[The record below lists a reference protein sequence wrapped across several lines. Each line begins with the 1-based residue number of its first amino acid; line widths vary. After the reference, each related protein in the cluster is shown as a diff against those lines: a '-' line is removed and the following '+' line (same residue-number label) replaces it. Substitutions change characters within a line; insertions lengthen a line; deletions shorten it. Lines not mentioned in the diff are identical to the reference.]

1 MVHKKKFMVLCAS
14 LLASSIIVA
23 PVADAATYVVK
34 KGDTLTKIAKSNQ
47 TTVAQLKTNNKLKND
62 NIVVGQKLVVAATT
76 TTSKTNT
83 TTKQIATTPTQ
94 TTTNKAP
101 VKNEAAASTSH
112 KVAKGDTLSK
122 ISGLYAVKIA
132 DIKKWN
138 NLSSDTIF
146 IGQVLTIENGQG
158 SKQPLEVVDE
168 PIIDFPAPQIVQAEE
183 MIKDQLNK
191 EKEIQVAPTIKGKAT
206 YNKVITIAES
216 LLGIPYVYG
225 GNTTAGFDCSGF
237 VRYVYMNAG
246 LEITRKSSED
256 YFLNDTTSVETPVP
270 GDVVFFKNTY
280 RSGIS
285 HMGIYIGDGQF
296 IHAGSDGVEVSKLE
310 YSYWKERFVA
320 YKRFNDVK

>member
-14 LLASSIIVA
+14 LLASSIIIA

-83 TTKQIATTPTQ
+83 TTKQPATTPTQ
-94 TTTNKAP
+94 TTSKTPA
-101 VKNEAAASTSH
+101 KNEAPASTSH

-122 ISGLYAVKIA
+122 ISSLYAVKIA

-138 NLSSDTIF
+138 NLASDTIF

-158 SKQPLEVVDE
+158 LKQPLEVVDE

-191 EKEIQVAPTIKGKAT
+191 EKEIQVGPTTKGKAT

-310 YSYWKERFVA
+310 YSYWKDRFVA

>member
-34 KGDTLTKIAKSNQ
+34 KGDTLTKIAKSNK

-62 NIVVGQKLVVAATT
+62 NIVVGQKLVVTTST
-76 TTSKTNT
+76 TTSTTNNN
-83 TTKQIATTPTQ
+83 TKKPATTPTQ
-94 TTTNKAP
+94 TTTKTPA
-101 VKNEAAASTSH
+101 KTEATASNSH
-112 KVAKGDTLSK
+112 KVVKGDTLSK
-122 ISGLYAVKIA
+122 ISSLYAVKIA

-138 NLSSDTIF
+138 NLANDTIF
-146 IGQVLTIENGQG
+146 IGQVLTIDNSIGT
-158 SKQPLEVVDE
+158 KQPLEVVDE

-183 MIKDQLNK
+183 IIKEQLDK
-191 EKEIQVAPTIKGKAT
+191 EKEIQVGPTTKGKAT
-206 YNKVITIAES
+206 YNIVITIADS

-237 VRYVYMNAG
+237 VRYVYMSAG
-246 LEITRKSSED
+246 LEISRKSSED

-280 RSGIS
+280 KSGIS

-310 YSYWKERFVA
+310 YSYWKDRFVA
-320 YKRFNDVK
+320 YKRFNEVK